1 VKGLNGEEYMIYGEI
16 NSSHDV
22 KNIINNIKRHFK
34 NLSQLTYP
42 SSYETTMSHKSV
54 LTIFQNLQPVMKV
67 EGPKDLLD
75 ILKEVLEEEKSKF
88 YSKS

>member
-1 VKGLNGEEYMIYGEI
+1 MIYGEI
-16 NSSHDV
+16 KSSHDV
-22 KNIINNIKRHFK
+22 TKVIDTIKRQFR

-42 SSYETTMSHKSV
+42 SSYETTMNRKSV

-75 ILKEVLEEEKSKF
+75 VFIEVIEEEKAKF
-88 YSKS
+88 YFKS

>member
-1 VKGLNGEEYMIYGEI
+1 MIYGEL

-22 KNIINNIKRHFK
+22 KNVINTMKRQFR

-54 LTIFQNLQPVMKV
+54 LTIFKNLQPVMKI

-75 ILKEVLEEEKSKF
+75 VLKEVLEEEKVKF
-88 YSKS
+88 YSKN

>member
-1 VKGLNGEEYMIYGEI
+1 MIYGDLK
-16 NSSHDV
+16 SSYDI
-22 KNIINNIKRHFK
+22 KNIINTIKKEFR
-34 NLSQLTYP
+34 NLSQLTFP
-42 SSYETTMSHKSV
+42 VSYETTMGQKTV

-75 ILKEVLEEEKSKF
+75 VLKEVLEEEKAKF

>member
-1 VKGLNGEEYMIYGEI
+1 MIYGELQ
-16 NSSHDV
+16 SSQDIKKV
-22 KNIINNIKRHFK
+22 LDTIKRQFR

-42 SSYETTMSHKSV
+42 SSYETTMSHKSI

-75 ILKEVLEEEKSKF
+75 VLKEVIEEEKAKF

>member
-1 VKGLNGEEYMIYGEI
+1 MIYGEI
-16 NSSHDV
+16 KSSHDV
-22 KNIINNIKRHFK
+22 TTVIDTIKRQFR

-42 SSYETTMSHKSV
+42 SSYETTMNHKSV

-75 ILKEVLEEEKSKF
+75 VFKEVIEEEKAKF
-88 YSKS
+88 YFKS

>member
-1 VKGLNGEEYMIYGEI
+1 MEIMIYTNL
-16 NSSHDV
+16 NSSHDI
-22 KNIINNIKRHFK
+22 KSIIDTAKKQFK

-42 SSYETTMSHKSV
+42 SSYETTISHKSV

-75 ILKEVLEEEKSKF
+75 VLKEVLEEEKAKF
-88 YSKS
+88 YTKS

>member
-1 VKGLNGEEYMIYGEI
+1 MIYGEL

-22 KNIINNIKRHFK
+22 KNVINTMKRQFR

-54 LTIFQNLQPVMKV
+54 LTIFKNLQPVMKI
-67 EGPKDLLD
+67 EGSKDLLD
-75 ILKEVLEEEKSKF
+75 VLKEVLEEEKVKF
-88 YSKS
+88 YSKN